1 MIAYAAIFS
10 ALYLLL
16 SYSSSSVFGP
26 LFRGSEA
33 HCFRAMTMAVIAARL
48 AYPGGPI
55 IMSFV
60 SGFLLLFV
68 PAPAAFLYLPGTI
81 GAGVSYDYFLRQGNY
96 KTNCSNPS
104 KVVIGSVFSGIVESL
119 IVTAG
124 LFVIGFNFT
133 ELITGLNQ
141 LGFDSVGLIGILTFS
156 ISKNLIL
163 SFVGGLLGMF
173 FIKNLKKS
181 I

>member
-1 MIAYAAIFS
+1 M
-10 ALYLLL
+10 
-16 SYSSSSVFGP
+16 
-26 LFRGSEA
+26 
-33 HCFRAMTMAVIAARL
+33 
-48 AYPGGPI
+48 
-55 IMSFV
+55 
-60 SGFLLLFV
+60 
-68 PAPAAFLYLPGTI
+68 
-81 GAGVSYDYFLRQGNY
+81 
-96 KTNCSNPS
+96 
-104 KVVIGSVFSGIVESL
+104 ESL